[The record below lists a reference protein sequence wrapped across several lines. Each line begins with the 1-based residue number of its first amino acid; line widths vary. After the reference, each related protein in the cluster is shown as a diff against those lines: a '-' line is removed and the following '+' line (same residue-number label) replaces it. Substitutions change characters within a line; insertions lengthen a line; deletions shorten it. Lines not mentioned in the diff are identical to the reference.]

1 METPREKV
9 IARGEKTVSQW
20 YMDNIVKILYYTT
33 SSWNHCIQSKF
44 RSRRSLPS
52 GLMGLCGR
60 NLKEKLE
67 CSSGIHDGKNW
78 HQIRISRSGERQKI
92 CRIVAMKIR
101 GNILC
106 SGELGGLCCRWNVYH
121 QNLDMI
127 DEMKHLPGAWIWKKH
142 FTIVLFAVRRRPEV
156 CCLCLVTAV
165 ESMSVQF
172 VFWSLGPLSKT
183 CLLQKRLS
191 LSAVKAMVIFHVCC
205 DRWCLYSCG

>member
-1 METPREKV
+1 MRKGDTRGLRERLHGRPLKIV
-9 IARGEKTVSQW
+9 STRTLLVRIFPIGWEAPKGKINPTGRENCQSIVHGQRGEDLTLHHYLLKPL
-20 YMDNIVKILYYTT
+20 N
-33 SSWNHCIQSKF
+33 CIQSKF
-44 RSRRSLPS
+44 RSRRSLQS

-67 CSSGIHDGKNW
+67 CSNGIHDGKNW

-127 DEMKHLPGAWIWKKH
+127 DEMKHLPGAWIWKNISLLYYSP
-142 FTIVLFAVRRRPEV
+142 FGGNLR
-156 CCLCLVTAV
+156 
-165 ESMSVQF
+165 SV
-172 VFWSLGPLSKT
+172 VYVS
-183 CLLQKRLS
+183 LLQ
-191 LSAVKAMVIFHVCC
+191 
-205 DRWCLYSCG
+205 